1 MAQIKNVT
9 ELDFDQVKTNLKV
22 FLSSQEKFSDYDF
35 DGAGLNV
42 LLDVLAYN
50 TQYNALLAHMTMN
63 ESYLD
68 SAQIRSN
75 VVSHAK
81 NLGYVPMSNRA
92 SQAHMKIT
100 VTGDNDSPAQLQIPK
115 GTTFT
120 GQIGSNAYTFVTNT
134 SFLVD
139 KQSLNNQYKF
149 SNVIAYEGKLVNLV
163 YRVDN
168 KEDFQK
174 FKIADP
180 NIDTSTILVRVRSS
194 LTSSDYVTYTHYENL
209 LDVKADSKVY
219 YLQENGSGQYEFYF
233 GDGVLGHK
241 PTTGQVAE
249 ITYIST
255 NGLDGNGCKSFSINS
270 SIGGYTSILVELSD
284 GFTKTITGSDKES
297 IDSIK
302 FSAPKLYAT
311 QNRAVTAED
320 YRSILLANFDFIEDL
335 TVWGGEQNDPPVY
348 GKVYISIKPND
359 SETLTDSTKNSI
371 SRFLRDKNVGSVTTT
386 LEDPDYTYLNIQ
398 ALFKY
403 NPNDTARTQSQLE
416 SAVYDAIVNYN
427 DTQLEKFDGVFRQS
441 RLLRD
446 IDDVDQGILNTT
458 LRIWMHKHVLPIVG
472 IPSAYRLKFSGPL
485 YISNSNE
492 SILETSEFTVSDT
505 VCVATD
511 VPIENSL
518 NRQINI
524 VSASTG
530 NIIQSN
536 VGTIYPSQ
544 GLIQINSLQIDSTEE
559 IKIYAKPDSNDIA
572 PKFNQLVRI
581 EVEDTDGLY
590 DGIRVTGEIDTI
602 ALLGAGGTSEY
613 TTFPRHT

>member
-1 MAQIKNVT
+1 M
-9 ELDFDQVKTNLKV
+9 
-22 FLSSQEKFSDYDF
+22 
-35 DGAGLNV
+35 
-42 LLDVLAYN
+42 
-50 TQYNALLAHMTMN
+50 
-63 ESYLD
+63 
-68 SAQIRSN
+68 
-75 VVSHAK
+75 
-81 NLGYVPMSNRA
+81 
-92 SQAHMKIT
+92 
-100 VTGDNDSPAQLQIPK
+100 
-115 GTTFT
+115 
-120 GQIGSNAYTFVTNT
+120 
-134 SFLVD
+134 
-139 KQSLNNQYKF
+139 
-149 SNVIAYEGKLVNLV
+149 
-163 YRVDN
+163 
-168 KEDFQK
+168 
-174 FKIADP
+174 
-180 NIDTSTILVRVRSS
+180 
-194 LTSSDYVTYTHYENL
+194 
-209 LDVKADSKVY
+209 
-219 YLQENGSGQYEFYF
+219 
-233 GDGVLGHK
+233 GHK